1 MTSKASSVPEDLH
14 YRVINGCRACG
25 SGQLDVFLR
34 LGRMPLSDR
43 LLTKDDLGV
52 PESTFPLNVAFCE
65 ACSLVQLKETV
76 DRDLLFREDYPY
88 FSSTSRS
95 WLQHCRDHA
104 DELIDRLNLGQRSL
118 VIEPASND
126 GYMLKNFAARGIP
139 VLGIDPAGPA
149 SHAATQTGIPTIR
162 DFFDSGLVSR
172 LIARGQLADLVIA
185 NNVLAHVDGLQ
196 DFVTSV
202 AAILKPEA
210 VAVVEVPYLV
220 DLIDRGEFDT
230 IYHQHLCYFSL
241 TALDRLFANH
251 QLAITEVR
259 RLSTHGGSL
268 RLYASKRRERSGS
281 IDALLRDEQQRGIN
295 KPTYYGEFSNRV
307 VQIRDRLIK
316 LLRDLKQQGRRI
328 VAYGA
333 AAKGNTLL
341 NYCGIDQTLVD
352 YVVDLNAFKHGRYMG
367 GSHLPIVPAQRL
379 SQDQPDYVLL
389 LAWNLL
395 EEILEQETAFRAAG
409 GKFIVPIPEPRIV

>member
-1 MTSKASSVPEDLH
+1 MTSKASSVPENLH
-14 YRVINGCRACG
+14 YRVINDCRACG
-25 SGQLDVFLR
+25 SGRLDVFLR

-43 LLTKDDLGV
+43 LLTKDDLGI
-52 PESTFPLNVAFCE
+52 PEFTVPLNVAFCE
-65 ACSLVQLKETV
+65 TCSLAQLTETV
-76 DRDLLFREDYPY
+76 DRRLLFREDYPY

-149 SHAATQTGIPTIR
+149 SRAATQAGIPTIR

-172 LIARGQLADLVIA
+172 LVARGQQADLVIA

-220 DLIDRGEFDT
+220 DLIDRVEFDT

-259 RLSTHGGSL
+259 RFPTHGGSL
-268 RLYASKRRERSGS
+268 RLYATKHGGRSDS

-295 KPTYYGEFSNRV
+295 HLTFYREFSNRV
-307 VQIRDRLIK
+307 MRTRNQLIE
-316 LLRDLKQQGRRI
+316 LLNDLKNQSGRI

-341 NYCGIDQTLVD
+341 NYCGIDQSLID
-352 YVVDLNAFKHGRYMG
+352 YVVDSNAYKHGRYMG
-367 GSHLPIVPAQRL
+367 GNHLPVVPAERL
-379 SQDQPDYVLL
+379 SQDQPDYALL

-395 EEILEQETAFRAAG
+395 EEILEQESVFRQAG
-409 GKFIVPIPEPRIV
+409 GRFIVPIPEPHIV

>member
-1 MTSKASSVPEDLH
+1 
-14 YRVINGCRACG
+14 
-25 SGQLDVFLR
+25 
-34 LGRMPLSDR
+34 MPLSDR
-43 LLTKDDLGV
+43 LLTKDDLGI
-52 PESTFPLNVAFCE
+52 PEFTFPLNVAFCE
-65 ACSLVQLKETV
+65 TCSLAQLTETV
-76 DRDLLFREDYPY
+76 DRRLLFREDYPY

-104 DELIDRLNLGQRSL
+104 DELIDRLNLDQRSL

-126 GYMLKNFAARGIP
+126 GYMLKNFSARGIP
-139 VLGIDPAGPA
+139 VLGIDPAGPP
-149 SHAATQTGIPTIR
+149 SHAATQAGIATIR

-172 LIARGQLADLVIA
+172 LVARGQQADLVIA

-220 DLIDRGEFDT
+220 DLIDGGEFDT

-241 TALDRLFANH
+241 TALDRLFTNH
-251 QLAITEVR
+251 QMAITEVR

-268 RLYASKRRERSGS
+268 RLYATKRGERSGS
-281 IDALLRDEQQRGIN
+281 VDDLLRDEQQSGIN
-295 KPTYYGEFSNRV
+295 KRTYYEAFSSRV
-307 VQIRDRLIK
+307 ERTRDRLIK
-316 LLRDLKQQGRRI
+316 LLSDLKRQGQRI

-341 NYCGIDQTLVD
+341 NYCGIDKRLVD

-367 GSHLPIVPAQRL
+367 GNHLPIVPAERL

-395 EEILEQETAFRAAG
+395 EEIREQETAFREAG